1 MQNTLVL
8 SKKYPQKRAF
18 ITGAASGLG
27 EALAYQ
33 LAHEG
38 WTLGLV
44 DINLKDLEKVASV
57 VKQKGGKALVYQLD
71 VADRVQYAEVAADF
85 LAETK
90 GIDVLFNNAGVGD
103 GGKVGEYTLE
113 NWEWMIGINQM
124 GVIYGCHYFIPAMKA
139 QQSGYII
146 STASAAAI
154 ANAPQMATY
163 NVTKAAVLSLSET
176 LKNELFDHNIQVSC
190 VMPWFFKTN
199 IIQHARGSEE
209 AKLLGQKSIEEAKLT
224 ADDVAQIVLK
234 QAGKGKF
241 HIIITREAKT
251 MWWLKRLS
259 PVGFFSTIR
268 KLNASKQKELE
279 EILEKQ
285 AKNKKEAIKI

>member
-1 MQNTLVL
+1 MQNTLIL
-8 SKKYPQKRAF
+8 SKKYPKKRAF

-27 EALAYQ
+27 EALAHQ
-33 LAHEG
+33 LAQEG
-38 WTLGLV
+38 WTLGLA
-44 DINLKDLEKVASV
+44 DINLKDLEKVASA

-71 VADRVQYAEVAADF
+71 VADRTHYAEVAEDF
-85 LAETK
+85 LAQTK
-90 GIDVLFNNAGVGD
+90 GIDLLFNNAGVGD
-103 GGKVGEYTLE
+103 GGKVGEYSLE

-124 GVIYGCHYFIPAMKA
+124 GVIYGCHYFIPTMKA
-139 QQSGYII
+139 QQSGHII

-154 ANAPQMATY
+154 ANAPQMASY
-163 NVTKAAVLSLSET
+163 NLTKAAVLSLSET
-176 LKNELFDHNIQVSC
+176 LKNELFDDNIQVSC

-209 AKLLGQKSIEEAKLT
+209 AKLLGQKSIDEAKLT
-224 ADDVAQIVLK
+224 ADDVARIVLK

-268 KLNASKQKELE
+268 RLNARKQKELQ

-285 AKNKKEAIKI
+285 TKNKKETVKM